1 MGMPS
6 GVHREN
12 IDNMAICPYINSD
25 MTTPNQQPTRQI
37 YASVRE
43 DLYLAAKAR
52 ATELRI
58 PLRRFLEDALELAL
72 TGRSATPSPATSG
85 GIAPGQPSIWDDEYV
100 RMQSRQAVGS
110 PVDLSEDEAKRL
122 IRETFRRGEA

>member
-1 MGMPS
+1 
-6 GVHREN
+6 
-12 IDNMAICPYINSD
+12 
-25 MTTPNQQPTRQI
+25 MTTPNEQATRQI

-72 TGRSATPSPATSG
+72 TGQGGSG
-85 GIAPGQPSIWDDEYV
+85 GSSGSTPLESGVSRQPSIWEDEYV
-100 RMQSRQAVGS
+100 RMQSQQPVGS
-110 PVDLSEDEAKRL
+110 PVDVSEDEAKQL
-122 IRETFRRGEA
+122 IRESFGRVGS

>member
-1 MGMPS
+1 
-6 GVHREN
+6 
-12 IDNMAICPYINSD
+12 

-72 TGRSATPSPATSG
+72 AGNAGVPGPAALADTGG
-85 GIAPGQPSIWDDEYV
+85 GAVRQPSIWEDEYV
-100 RMQSRQAVGS
+100 RIQSRQPVGS
-110 PVDLSEDEAKRL
+110 PVDVSEDEAKQL
-122 IRETFRRGEA
+122 IRQSFGRGGT